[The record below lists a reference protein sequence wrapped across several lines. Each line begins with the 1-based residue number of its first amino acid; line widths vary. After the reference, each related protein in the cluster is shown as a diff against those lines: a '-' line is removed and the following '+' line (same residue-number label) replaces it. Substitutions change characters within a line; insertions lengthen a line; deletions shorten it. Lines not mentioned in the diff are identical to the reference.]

1 MRNPLRE
8 ICTVGSVREELPGEP
23 RWTYSGTKLETADT
37 AKESLQLPGLLYS
50 ELVIATDPENFS
62 ICFPQLRCSIRTSLP
77 LSTLLARR
85 VLAEFVEHRLCN
97 LAPWPC
103 ARLSV
108 AKTNQHRF
116 PKWDHKPPMAFI

>member
-50 ELVIATDPENFS
+50 EQVKVLPGELA
-62 ICFPQLRCSIRTSLP
+62 QLP
-77 LSTLLARR
+77 L
-85 VLAEFVEHRLCN
+85 
-97 LAPWPC
+97 
-103 ARLSV
+103 
-108 AKTNQHRF
+108 
-116 PKWDHKPPMAFI
+116 